1 MLQIAI
7 CDDEITDLKYIKE
20 TLERKLIE
28 TDISSEL
35 KIFNNAEELINS
47 EVVFDVIFLD
57 IDMPNLNGFETAK
70 ILNEKMS
77 NCELVFVT
85 NHEEF
90 VFKAYKFKAIGYI
103 RKRFFKEEIEDTID
117 SILQRVSQKNISIAL
132 DSGNKIQYINLS
144 DVTYVQS
151 DDHYIYI
158 YFLNSNRILHRE
170 NISCF
175 DEKYSGYGMIKIHN
189 RYIVN
194 YKFIQSIE
202 RNSVVLTNGTNLP
215 ISRKNINSV
224 KEKMQFFS
232 RRMQ

>member
-1 MLQIAI
+1 MNTPN
-7 CDDEITDLKYIKE
+7 EIKT
-20 TLERKLIE
+20 
-28 TDISSEL
+28 
-35 KIFNNAEELINS
+35 FNNASALVNS
-47 EVVFDVIFLD
+47 ELNFDVIFLD
-57 IDMPNLNGFETAK
+57 IDMPNFDGFETAK
-70 ILNEKMS
+70 ILNEKAN

-103 RKRFFKEEIEDTID
+103 RKRFFKEEIKDTFD
-117 SILQRVSQKNISIAL
+117 SVLQRISQKNISL
-132 DSGNKIQYINLS
+132 ELNLGDKIQYIKFA
-144 DVTYVQS
+144 DIIYVKS
-151 DDHYIYI
+151 SDHYIYI
-158 YFLNSNRILHRE
+158 FNNSDKILYRE
-170 NISCF
+170 NINSF
-175 DEKYSGYGMIKIHN
+175 EDKYSGYGMIRTHN

-202 RNSVVLTNGTNLP
+202 RSSVILTDGTTLP